1 MNKMV
6 KAACEDLDLNG
17 KLVLRTKNFFALGV
31 LFYMYDRPLDATEAW
46 LKKKFAG
53 KDAIIEANSRAMHA
67 GYNYADTTELFTT
80 RFKVEKAT
88 LEPGT
93 YRNING
99 NYATSLGLLAAAER
113 SGLELISWKL
123 SDYPC

>member
-1 MNKMV
+1 
-6 KAACEDLDLNG
+6 
-17 KLVLRTKNFFALGV
+17 
-31 LFYMYDRPLDATEAW
+31 
-46 LKKKFAG
+46 
-53 KDAIIEANSRAMHA
+53 MHA

-99 NYATSLGLLAAAER
+99 NYATSLGLLVQAER
-113 SGLELISWKL
+113 SG
-123 SDYPC
+123 